1 MEVRSAPG
9 HLPGS
14 VYSVVNEGEQLE
26 MNQEIP
32 ECLLRPCGWLA
43 PPGQHSDLVVSSR
56 VRLARNITGMP
67 FSHWASSS
75 DLSRIAET
83 SLRAIQDCPSM
94 NGATVLSV
102 EPLDSL
108 DRKYLVERY
117 LISRELAESGMERY
131 AVVGRN
137 EMVSVM
143 VNEED
148 HLRLQVLTSG
158 LSLREAWQRV
168 NALDDEMEERIY
180 YAFSPV
186 YGYLTACPT
195 NVGTG
200 IRCSVMVHLP
210 TLVMTQRIK
219 KVLSAV
225 TQMGLTVRGLAG
237 EGSEIAGNL
246 FQISN
251 QWTLGA
257 SEEETI
263 EKLENIIRQIVDNE
277 RKTQQDLW
285 VENRTA
291 LEDKVWRAFGLLSH
305 ARVLNSR
312 EALELISQLR
322 MGLDLG
328 LIKGIPYT
336 AINDVIIQSRPA
348 HLQKRAGKKL
358 TTTERDAIRAT
369 FLRDWIRRYTE
380 KEINR
385 IHES

>member
-1 MEVRSAPG
+1 
-9 HLPGS
+9 
-14 VYSVVNEGEQLE
+14 
-26 MNQEIP
+26 
-32 ECLLRPCGWLA
+32 
-43 PPGQHSDLVVSSR
+43 
-56 VRLARNITGMP
+56 MP